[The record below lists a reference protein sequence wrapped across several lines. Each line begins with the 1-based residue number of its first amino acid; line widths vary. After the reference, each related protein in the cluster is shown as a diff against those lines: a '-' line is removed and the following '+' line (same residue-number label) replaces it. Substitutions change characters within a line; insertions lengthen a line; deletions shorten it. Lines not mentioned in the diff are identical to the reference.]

1 MWMPETVAVLESD
14 PYADSSENLQSPGGT
29 HSPMVARIDSLDQ
42 IE

>member
-1 MWMPETVAVLESD
+1 MWMSETVPVLQSD

-29 HSPMVARIDSLDQ
+29 HSPMVARIDRVDQ